1 MIGIV
6 EETDDETGEVL
17 SLKTVCSSINN
28 HAAELSGP
36 TDTQLTGAWK
46 CELKKKKKTSK
57 RTNYVNASGSHHTYL
72 VYRDKTRYENTRV
85 LR

>member
-46 CELKKKKKTSK
+46 CELKKKKKNK
-57 RTNYVNASGSHHTYL
+57 QTNKLRERFWEPSYVPSIP
-72 VYRDKTRYENTRV
+72 R
-85 LR
+85 